1 MGLKY
6 YSILVFM
13 HLLINMAE
21 ISFLS
26 GKQPFA
32 SGLLILSEYSVYIR
46 PAFGSNKVSVRS
58 FAAKVYILL
67 CNILCEEKADF
78 EKLRGKDY

>member
-1 MGLKY
+1 
-6 YSILVFM
+6 
-13 HLLINMAE
+13 MAE

-26 GKQPFA
+26 EKQPFA

-58 FAAKVYILL
+58 FPL
-67 CNILCEEKADF
+67 CNILCEVKADF

>member
-1 MGLKY
+1 
-6 YSILVFM
+6 
-13 HLLINMAE
+13 MAE

-58 FAAKVYILL
+58 FAAFPL
-67 CNILCEEKADF
+67 CNILCEVKADF